1 MKIMDN
7 KVKIFTATHKEA
19 KLYGDNSYIFLNV
32 GADLHPNTNI
42 SNAIN
47 DNANSDNISDRN
59 DIYCELTGLYYVWKH
74 CNDMDIKG
82 LVHYRRFLANKQFA
96 INPNSTI
103 LKSEEIETLLN
114 THDIILPTLSKK
126 DGARGGYFTIKESIP
141 EFCIYRLVRPSI
153 EKLHPEYLNE
163 FEREF
168 TLEKMVYANIMICKK
183 ELFNEYCEW
192 LFDILFDVEKNLQES
207 PFGIAPRE
215 MGYISE
221 YLLNVWVRHKHLK
234 IAYKPMLF
242 IERNDFFRDKIR
254 IFLQGIG
261 LRSIVAMAEKIYIK
275 IKK

>member
-1 MKIMDN
+1 M
-7 KVKIFTATHKEA
+7 A
-19 KLYGDNSYIFLNV
+19 
-32 GADLHPNTNI
+32 
-42 SNAIN
+42 
-47 DNANSDNISDRN
+47 
-59 DIYCELTGLYYVWKH
+59 
-74 CNDMDIKG
+74 
-82 LVHYRRFLANKQFA
+82 
-96 INPNSTI
+96 
-103 LKSEEIETLLN
+103 
-114 THDIILPTLSKK
+114 
-126 DGARGGYFTIKESIP
+126 
-141 EFCIYRLVRPSI
+141 
-153 EKLHPEYLNE
+153 
-163 FEREF
+163 
-168 TLEKMVYANIMICKK
+168 YANIMICKK